1 MEAMQALYA
10 IPGIGPVLPYLSLA
24 AVIMMLIAPA
34 LPPPAAGSSM
44 LYKFFYK
51 LVNAHNWGYAVNA
64 YMVQPMETPAPP
76 ELQAR
81 PPEVQ
86 KMVGK
91 TPIASLLGMALLMG
105 VLSACASQG
114 SGIAETKV
122 ALTLAD
128 RLAVVYITA
137 PACPSPDGR
146 ICSDAATVAKIKA
159 AASLAYS
166 AVKQAEA
173 GKIDP
178 AQAAA
183 EVAAL
188 ALLIP
193 TAPALAPAK

>member
-128 RLAVVYITA
+128 RLAIPFTVGGGI
-137 PACPSPDGR
+137 SGLE
-146 ICSDAATVAKIKA
+146 DARSLLRA
-159 AASLAYS
+159 AARMGGYAAMPRRWPRSRPPRRWPTPRSSRPRLARS
-166 AVKQAEA
+166 TRRRL
-173 GKIDP
+173 P
-178 AQAAA
+178 
-183 EVAAL
+183 L
-188 ALLIP
+188 RSP
-193 TAPALAPAK
+193 RSRC